1 MNSISLKMAS
11 NSKAP
16 LEISEQSETVE
27 FELNKEKY
35 RLTISNN
42 SNNIQFK
49 LQDLLSIKKNEFFLQ
64 TNLKGLKKLNRFFN
78 FFENL
83 QEVNQ
88 SLIKQIK
95 NNNINISKDEKLCK
109 LIIINPINDEEF
121 YLELPKTS
129 KDSKENEQEISD
141 SIPLVEELRKKIEY
155 LENSNKELEKR
166 VEDLEQKIENVKNIE
181 RKVEIVK
188 SSKKVNDEEEEEEV
202 IDDGIQIFKSNLIGK
217 KDEKAIKGF
226 MQGKLLS
233 SELIFDT
240 ATDGDTIDA
249 FKKKCVGQFP
259 TLFIIKTDFGQIFG
273 GYATSA
279 WKENGPISD
288 YNSFVFTLN
297 PNKKYCVKNA
307 RFALYGFNTKENTMF
322 QFGSVCFRVEGGC
335 TKSGSNII
343 RGTHYEPGFINFIQ
357 GDHKFRVSRLEIF
370 KLNF

>member
-1 MNSISLKMAS
+1 MAS
-11 NSKAP
+11 KSKTP

-35 RLTISNN
+35 KLTISNN

-49 LQDLLSIKKNEFFLQ
+49 LQDLLSMKKNEYFLQ
-64 TNLKGLKKLNRFFN
+64 TNLKGLLKINRFFN

-88 SLIKQIK
+88 SLIKQVK
-95 NNNINISKDEKLCK
+95 NNNVSISKEDKLCK
-109 LIIINPINDEEF
+109 FIIKNPINDEEF

-129 KDSKENEQEISD
+129 GDSGDGEQEIND

-155 LENSNKELEKR
+155 LENSNKDLEKR
-166 VEDLEQKIENVKNIE
+166 VEDLEQKLENVQNIE

-188 SSKKVNDEEEEEEV
+188 SSKKVNDEEEEEEEV
-202 IDDGIQIFKSNLIGK
+202 VDDGIQIFKSNLIGK

-226 MQGKLLS
+226 LQGKLLS

-240 ATDGDTIDA
+240 ATDGDTLDA

-279 WKENGPISD
+279 WKEKGPISD

-297 PNKKYCVKNA
+297 PNKKYAVKNA
-307 RFALYGFNTKENTMF
+307 RFALYGFNEKENTMF

>member
-1 MNSISLKMAS
+1 MT
-11 NSKAP
+11 SKSKTL

-27 FELNKEKY
+27 FGKGKEKY
-35 RLTISNN
+35 KLTITNN

-49 LQDLLSIKKNEFFLQ
+49 LQDLLSMKKNEFFLQ
-64 TNLKGLKKLNRFFN
+64 TNLKGLLKINRFFN

-88 SLIKQIK
+88 SLIKLVK
-95 NNNINISKDEKLCK
+95 TNNIDISKEDKLCK
-109 LIIINPINDEEF
+109 FIIKNPINDEEF

-129 KDSKENEQEISD
+129 KDSKDDDQEIND
-141 SIPLVEELRKKIEY
+141 SIPLVEELRKKIEN
-155 LENSNKELEKR
+155 LENSNKDLEKR

-181 RKVEIVK
+181 TKVEIIK
-188 SSKKVNDEEEEEEV
+188 SSKKVNDEEEEEV
-202 IDDGIQIFKSNLIGK
+202 VDDGIQIFKSNLIGK

-226 MQGKLLS
+226 LQGKLLS

-240 ATDGDTIDA
+240 AIDGDTIDS

-279 WKENGPISD
+279 WKEMGPISD

-297 PNKKYCVKNA
+297 PNKKYAVKNA
-307 RFALYGFNTKENTMF
+307 RFALYGFNIKENTMF

-357 GDHKFRVSRLEIF
+357 GDHKFRVSRLEVF